1 MVSPLVVKNMLGD
14 EAFIEQH
21 FPQVLADKE
30 QRCLY
35 LNASSRTPVRNG
47 QSTDF
52 TVSFR
57 FISRRGLTR
66 GSRGVLRQSHAA
78 DVCTLLSC
86 RLFVCLDHV
95 DYLIKSAQLIT

>member
-35 LNASSRTPVRNG
+35 LN
-47 QSTDF
+47 
-52 TVSFR
+52 
-57 FISRRGLTR
+57 ISYLFNLK
-66 GSRGVLRQSHAA
+66 VLS
-78 DVCTLLSC
+78 
-86 RLFVCLDHV
+86 
-95 DYLIKSAQLIT
+95 